1 MSSQPDW
8 KKCEDCCKATLSY
21 DSNEVDRISQ
31 ENQLS
36 CGSQMRELQGTI
48 NLSTLCDKC
57 IIITPCSVCK
67 KIISTPHKYTGG
79 TIRMEISNF
88 NEEPI
93 CTECKNIQCYRCGE
107 EGYIKTWHDWI
118 MCEECGMALCN
129 NCDGE
134 CDHPCQKCERPCD
147 NCSCSEDIDDEE
159 E

>member
-1 MSSQPDW
+1 
-8 KKCEDCCKATLSY
+8 
-21 DSNEVDRISQ
+21 V
-31 ENQLS
+31 
-36 CGSQMRELQGTI
+36 ELQGTI